1 MNDVKDFF
9 TAALPW
15 ICMGLLLAIFF
26 AKSSRKK
33 KGKESK
39 ENYGTEGMALGMC
52 FGTAIV
58 GVDAHKPEHML
69 DVERYLRARA
79 YLESLNVKVIEEL

>member
-1 MNDVKDFF
+1 MEYN
-9 TAALPW
+9 L
-15 ICMGLLLAIFF
+15 
-26 AKSSRKK
+26 
-33 KGKESK
+33 
-39 ENYGTEGMALGMC
+39 YGTVKQEQKKQKGLGYPAKEFWQVASE
-52 FGTAIV
+52 FGCAAIV